1 MLAGSIIVIVFIVLF
16 YFLGFL
22 NGYASCRDSMRK
34 ELSKEKRLVVL
45 EECRKSNHDRGFD
58 MSNYFTNRG
67 FSRIVVYG
75 LGRYYYDFMD
85 DICTDKFEQ
94 IYLADKNSE
103 TIDTDQKSKVFSLN
117 DIDKL
122 DYHCI
127 VVTSI
132 AHYNDIKRELLIK
145 GVTKPIIAYSDLIF
159 NLVKE
164 CNE

>member
-1 MLAGSIIVIVFIVLF
+1 MLAISIIVIVFIVLF

-22 NGYASCRDSMRK
+22 NGYASCRDIVRK
-34 ELSKEKRLVVL
+34 ELSKEKWLAVL
-45 EECRKSNHDRGFD
+45 EECRESNHNRGLD
-58 MSNYFTNRG
+58 MNNYFVNRG
-67 FSRIVVYG
+67 FSRIVIYG
-75 LGRYYYDFMD
+75 LGRYYYDFIE
-85 DICTDKFEQ
+85 DISADKYEK
-94 IYLADKNSE
+94 IYLADKNLE
-103 TIDTDQKSKVFSLN
+103 MIDMNQESKVFSLN

-127 VVTSI
+127 VVTSV
-132 AHYNDIKRELLIK
+132 AHYDDIKRELLIK